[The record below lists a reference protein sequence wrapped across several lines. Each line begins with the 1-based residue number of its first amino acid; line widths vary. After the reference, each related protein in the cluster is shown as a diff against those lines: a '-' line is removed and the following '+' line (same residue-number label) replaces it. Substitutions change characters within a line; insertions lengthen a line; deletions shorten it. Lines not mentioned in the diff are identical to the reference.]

1 MQWSDEGI
9 IASYKFIQKLWVLN
23 QRITDEVNK
32 NHRNDEDEELSKIT
46 NNFINKVTNNL
57 TRFTYN
63 KIVANYYEVYSEMTS
78 VFKKKY
84 SSKTII
90 ENYKKIL
97 ICMIPV
103 IPHFANECISLLGND
118 IKIEWPK
125 INKDLLNEEKINF
138 VIQING
144 KKRGLINT
152 NRDISENDLIKLI
165 NENLELRKY
174 IENKEFKKKIFIPN
188 KLINIIL

>member
-1 MQWSDEGI
+1 
-9 IASYKFIQKLWVLN
+9 
-23 QRITDEVNK
+23 
-32 NHRNDEDEELSKIT
+32 
-46 NNFINKVTNNL
+46 
-57 TRFTYN
+57 
-63 KIVANYYEVYSEMTS
+63 
-78 VFKKKY
+78 
-84 SSKTII
+84 
-90 ENYKKIL
+90 
-97 ICMIPV
+97 MIPV

-165 NENLELRKY
+165 NESLELRKY